1 MAVNTDK
8 FTIISVPRNTQKSSM
23 KMKDDHYE
31 ENVKIIRSKWKSYIT
46 FIRTRRPKKI

>member
-23 KMKDDHYE
+23 KMKGEHYE
-31 ENVKIIRSKWKSYIT
+31 ENVKSIRSKWKSYIT